1 MDNTAQQFHSGFVAV
16 VGRPNVGKSTL
27 VNRLVGEK
35 VSIVSPKPQ
44 TTRNRILGIVGT
56 EHSQVVFVDTPG
68 IHKPKTKLGEYMEK
82 SVQDAVQGIDI
93 LCVLIDASK
102 PKPEDHELAESYKG
116 FKVPKYLLLNKT
128 DLVRPQ
134 DLLPIISSFADA
146 GFDMV
151 LPISAKAGEGVDIL
165 MQEIYKHLPQG
176 PKYYPDD
183 LWTDQNERQM
193 IAEIIREKAL
203 MNLREEVPH
212 GIGVEV
218 LSVKEIR
225 KDLTEIQADIYCER
239 ASHKTIIIGRK
250 GEMLQKIGSQARADI
265 ENLLDC
271 HVNLQLWVKVRK
283 NWRKKE
289 FDLNQFGFKARSKS
303 SDAKA
308 QKRKGKRK

>member
-102 PKPEDHELAESYKG
+102 PRPEDHELAESYKG

-165 MQEIYKHLPQG
+165 MQEIYKHLPLG

-265 ENLLDC
+265 EKLLDC
-271 HVNLQLWVKVRK
+271 HVNLQLWVKVRTG
-283 NWRKKE
+283 WM
-289 FDLNQFGFKARSKS
+289 DSS
-303 SDAKA
+303 SDLKSLGYWE
-308 QKRKGKRK
+308 R

>member
-102 PKPEDHELAESYKG
+102 PRPEDHELAESYKG

-151 LPISAKAGEGVDIL
+151 LPISAKAGEGVDTL
-165 MQEIYKHLPQG
+165 MQEIYKHLPLG

-218 LSVKEIR
+218 LSVKVIR

-265 ENLLDC
+265 EKLLDC
-271 HVNLQLWVKVRK
+271 HVNLQLWVKVRTG
-283 NWRKKE
+283 WM
-289 FDLNQFGFKARSKS
+289 DSS
-303 SDAKA
+303 SDLKSLGYWE
-308 QKRKGKRK
+308 R

>member
-102 PKPEDHELAESYKG
+102 PRPEDHELAESYKG
-116 FKVPKYLLLNKT
+116 FQVPKYLLLNKT

-146 GFDMV
+146 AFDMV
-151 LPISAKAGEGVDIL
+151 LPISAKAGEGVDML

-265 ENLLDC
+265 EKLLDC
-271 HVNLQLWVKVRK
+271 HVNLQLWVKVRTG
-283 NWRKKE
+283 WM
-289 FDLNQFGFKARSKS
+289 DSS
-303 SDAKA
+303 SDLKSLGYWE
-308 QKRKGKRK
+308 R

>member
-102 PKPEDHELAESYKG
+102 PRPEDHELAESYKG

-151 LPISAKAGEGVDIL
+151 LPISAKAGEGVNTL

-176 PKYYPDD
+176 PRYYPDD

-265 ENLLDC
+265 EKLLDC
-271 HVNLQLWVKVRK
+271 HVNLQLWVKVRTG
-283 NWRKKE
+283 WM
-289 FDLNQFGFKARSKS
+289 DSS
-303 SDAKA
+303 SDLKSLGYWE
-308 QKRKGKRK
+308 R

>member
-56 EHSQVVFVDTPG
+56 EQSQVVFVDTPG

-102 PKPEDHELAESYKG
+102 PRPEDHELAESYKG

-151 LPISAKAGEGVDIL
+151 LPISAKAGEGVDTL

-265 ENLLDC
+265 EKLLDC
-271 HVNLQLWVKVRK
+271 HIKPGV
-283 NWRKKE
+283 
-289 FDLNQFGFKARSKS
+289 
-303 SDAKA
+303 
-308 QKRKGKRK
+308 

>member
-102 PKPEDHELAESYKG
+102 PRPEDHELADSYKG

-265 ENLLDC
+265 EKLLDC
-271 HVNLQLWVKVRK
+271 LVNLQLWVKVRTG
-283 NWRKKE
+283 WM
-289 FDLNQFGFKARSKS
+289 DSS
-303 SDAKA
+303 SDLKSLGYWE
-308 QKRKGKRK
+308 R

>member
-102 PKPEDHELAESYKG
+102 PRPEDHELAESYKG

-151 LPISAKAGEGVDIL
+151 LPISAKAGEGVDML

-265 ENLLDC
+265 EKLLDC
-271 HVNLQLWVKVRK
+271 HVNLQLWVKVRTG
-283 NWRKKE
+283 WM
-289 FDLNQFGFKARSKS
+289 DSS
-303 SDAKA
+303 SDLKSLGYWE
-308 QKRKGKRK
+308 R

>member
-1 MDNTAQQFHSGFVAV
+1 MDKTAQQFHSGFVAV

-102 PKPEDHELAESYKG
+102 PRPEDHELAESYKG

-151 LPISAKAGEGVDIL
+151 LPISAKAGEGVDTL

-250 GEMLQKIGSQARADI
+250 GEMLQKIGSQARTDI
-265 ENLLDC
+265 EKLLDC
-271 HVNLQLWVKVRK
+271 HVNLQLWVKVRTG
-283 NWRKKE
+283 WM
-289 FDLNQFGFKARSKS
+289 DSS
-303 SDAKA
+303 SDLKSLGYWE
-308 QKRKGKRK
+308 R

>member
-102 PKPEDHELAESYKG
+102 PRPEDHELAESYKG

-151 LPISAKAGEGVDIL
+151 LPISAKAGEGVDTL

-265 ENLLDC
+265 EKLLDC
-271 HVNLQLWVKVRK
+271 HVNLQIWVKVRTG
-283 NWRKKE
+283 WM
-289 FDLNQFGFKARSKS
+289 DSS
-303 SDAKA
+303 SDLKSLGYWE
-308 QKRKGKRK
+308 R

>member
-102 PKPEDHELAESYKG
+102 PRPEDHELAESYKG
-116 FKVPKYLLLNKT
+116 LQVPKYLLLNKT

-151 LPISAKAGEGVDIL
+151 LPISAKAGEGVDTL

-265 ENLLDC
+265 EKLLDC
-271 HVNLQLWVKVRK
+271 HVNLQLWVKVRTG
-283 NWRKKE
+283 WM
-289 FDLNQFGFKARSKS
+289 DSS
-303 SDAKA
+303 SDLKSLGYWE
-308 QKRKGKRK
+308 R

>member
-102 PKPEDHELAESYKG
+102 PRPEDHELAESYKG

-151 LPISAKAGEGVDIL
+151 LPISAKAGEGVDTL

-265 ENLLDC
+265 EKLLDC
-271 HVNLQLWVKVRK
+271 HVNLQLWVKVRTG
-283 NWRKKE
+283 WM
-289 FDLNQFGFKARSKS
+289 DSS
-303 SDAKA
+303 SDLKSLGYWE
-308 QKRKGKRK
+308 R

>member
-1 MDNTAQQFHSGFVAV
+1 MDNTVKPFHSGFVAV

-27 VNRLVGEK
+27 INSLVGEK

-44 TTRNRILGIVGT
+44 TTRNKILGIVSD

-68 IHKPKTKLGEYMEK
+68 IHKPKTKLGQYMGK
-82 SVQDAVQGIDI
+82 TVQDAVEGIDI
-93 LCVLIDASK
+93 LCVLVDASK
-102 PKPEDHELAESYKG
+102 PRSEDHELALRYKG

-128 DLVRPQ
+128 DLMRPQ
-134 DLLPIISSFADA
+134 ELLPIISSFSEE
-146 GFDMV
+146 GFDIV
-151 LPISAKAGEGVDIL
+151 LPISAKSGEGLDVL
-165 MQEIYKHLPQG
+165 MQKILNQLPEG
-176 PKYYPDD
+176 PKFYPDD

-193 IAEIIREKAL
+193 IGEMVREKAL

-225 KDLTEIQADIYCER
+225 EGLTEVRADIYCER

-265 ENLLDC
+265 EALLGNQ
-271 HVNLQLWVKVRK
+271 VNLQLWVKVRAGWMDSD
-283 NWRKKE
+283 N
-289 FDLNQFGFKARSKS
+289 DLKSLGYWERS
-303 SDAKA
+303 
-308 QKRKGKRK
+308 

>member
-102 PKPEDHELAESYKG
+102 PRPEDHELAESYKG

-146 GFDMV
+146 AFDMV

-265 ENLLDC
+265 EKLLDC
-271 HVNLQLWVKVRK
+271 HANLQLWVKVRTG
-283 NWRKKE
+283 WM
-289 FDLNQFGFKARSKS
+289 DSS
-303 SDAKA
+303 SDLKSLGYWE
-308 QKRKGKRK
+308 R

>member
-102 PKPEDHELAESYKG
+102 PRPEDHELAESYKG

-151 LPISAKAGEGVDIL
+151 LPISAKAGEGVDTL
-165 MQEIYKHLPQG
+165 MQEIYKHLPLG

-225 KDLTEIQADIYCER
+225 KDLTEIQADVYCER

-265 ENLLDC
+265 EKLLDC
-271 HVNLQLWVKVRK
+271 HVNLQLWVKVRTG
-283 NWRKKE
+283 WM
-289 FDLNQFGFKARSKS
+289 DSS
-303 SDAKA
+303 SDLKSLGYWE
-308 QKRKGKRK
+308 R

>member
-1 MDNTAQQFHSGFVAV
+1 MDNTVKPFHSGFVAV

-27 VNRLVGEK
+27 INRLVGEK

-44 TTRNRILGIVGT
+44 TTRNKILGIVSD

-68 IHKPKTKLGEYMEK
+68 IHKPKTKLGQYMGK
-82 SVQDAVQGIDI
+82 TVQDAVEGIDI
-93 LCVLIDASK
+93 LCVLVDASK
-102 PKPEDHELAESYKG
+102 PRSEDHELALRYKG

-128 DLVRPQ
+128 DLMRPQ
-134 DLLPIISSFADA
+134 ELLPIISSFSEE
-146 GFDMV
+146 GFDIV
-151 LPISAKAGEGVDIL
+151 LPISAKSGEGLDVL
-165 MQEIYKHLPQG
+165 MQKILNQLPEG
-176 PKYYPDD
+176 PKFYPDD

-193 IAEIIREKAL
+193 IGEMVREKAL

-225 KDLTEIQADIYCER
+225 EGLTEVRADIYCER

-265 ENLLDC
+265 EALLGNQ
-271 HVNLQLWVKVRK
+271 VNLQLWVKVRAGWMDSD
-283 NWRKKE
+283 N
-289 FDLNQFGFKARSKS
+289 DLKSLGYWERS
-303 SDAKA
+303 
-308 QKRKGKRK
+308 

>member
-102 PKPEDHELAESYKG
+102 PRPEDHDLAESYKV

-265 ENLLDC
+265 EKLLDC
-271 HVNLQLWVKVRK
+271 HVNLQLWVKVRTG
-283 NWRKKE
+283 WM
-289 FDLNQFGFKARSKS
+289 DSS
-303 SDAKA
+303 SDLKSLGYWE
-308 QKRKGKRK
+308 R

>member
-102 PKPEDHELAESYKG
+102 PRPEDHELAESYKG

-151 LPISAKAGEGVDIL
+151 LPISAKAGEGVDTL
-165 MQEIYKHLPQG
+165 MQEIYKHLPLG

-239 ASHKTIIIGRK
+239 ASHKTIIIGSK

-265 ENLLDC
+265 EKLLDC
-271 HVNLQLWVKVRK
+271 HVNLQLWVKVRTG
-283 NWRKKE
+283 WM
-289 FDLNQFGFKARSKS
+289 DSS
-303 SDAKA
+303 SDLKSLGYWE
-308 QKRKGKRK
+308 R

>member
-102 PKPEDHELAESYKG
+102 PRPEDHELAESYKG

-165 MQEIYKHLPQG
+165 MHEIYKHLPQG

-265 ENLLDC
+265 EKLLDC
-271 HVNLQLWVKVRK
+271 HVNLQLWVKVRTG
-283 NWRKKE
+283 WM
-289 FDLNQFGFKARSKS
+289 DSS
-303 SDAKA
+303 SDLKSLGYWE
-308 QKRKGKRK
+308 R

>member
-102 PKPEDHELAESYKG
+102 PRPEDHELAESYKG

-151 LPISAKAGEGVDIL
+151 LPISAKSGEGLETL
-165 MQEIYKHLPQG
+165 MQEIQKHIPQG

-265 ENLLDC
+265 EKLLDC
-271 HVNLQLWVKVRK
+271 HVNLQLWVKVRTG
-283 NWRKKE
+283 WM
-289 FDLNQFGFKARSKS
+289 DSS
-303 SDAKA
+303 SDLKSLGYWE
-308 QKRKGKRK
+308 R

>member
-1 MDNTAQQFHSGFVAV
+1 
-16 VGRPNVGKSTL
+16 
-27 VNRLVGEK
+27 
-35 VSIVSPKPQ
+35 
-44 TTRNRILGIVGT
+44 
-56 EHSQVVFVDTPG
+56 
-68 IHKPKTKLGEYMEK
+68 ME
-82 SVQDAVQGIDI
+82 
-93 LCVLIDASK
+93 AS
-102 PKPEDHELAESYKG
+102 ESM
-116 FKVPKYLLLNKT
+116 LM
-128 DLVRPQ
+128 
-134 DLLPIISSFADA
+134 

-151 LPISAKAGEGVDIL
+151 LPISAKSGEGLETL
-165 MQEIYKHLPQG
+165 MQEIQKHIPQG

-265 ENLLDC
+265 EKLLDC
-271 HVNLQLWVKVRK
+271 HVNLQLWVKVRTG
-283 NWRKKE
+283 WM
-289 FDLNQFGFKARSKS
+289 DSS
-303 SDAKA
+303 SDLKSLGYWE
-308 QKRKGKRK
+308 R

>member
-102 PKPEDHELAESYKG
+102 PRPEDHELAESYKG

-151 LPISAKAGEGVDIL
+151 LPISAKSGEGLDTL
-165 MQEIYKHLPQG
+165 MQEVQKHLPQG

-265 ENLLDC
+265 EKLLDC
-271 HVNLQLWVKVRK
+271 HVNLQLWVKVRTG
-283 NWRKKE
+283 WM
-289 FDLNQFGFKARSKS
+289 DSS
-303 SDAKA
+303 SDLKSLGYWE
-308 QKRKGKRK
+308 R

>member
-102 PKPEDHELAESYKG
+102 PRPEDHELAESYKG

-151 LPISAKAGEGVDIL
+151 LPISAKAGEGVDTL

-225 KDLTEIQADIYCER
+225 KDLKEIQADIYCER

-265 ENLLDC
+265 EKLLDC
-271 HVNLQLWVKVRK
+271 HVNLQLWVKVRTG
-283 NWRKKE
+283 WM
-289 FDLNQFGFKARSKS
+289 DSS
-303 SDAKA
+303 SDLKSLGYWE
-308 QKRKGKRK
+308 R

>member
-102 PKPEDHELAESYKG
+102 PRPEDHELADSYKG

-151 LPISAKAGEGVDIL
+151 LPISAKAGEGVDTL

-265 ENLLDC
+265 EKLLDC
-271 HVNLQLWVKVRK
+271 HVNLQLWVKVRTGWMDS
-283 NWRKKE
+283 NS
-289 FDLNQFGFKARSKS
+289 DLKS
-303 SDAKA
+303 LGYWE
-308 QKRKGKRK
+308 R

>member
-102 PKPEDHELAESYKG
+102 PRPEDHELAESYKV

-151 LPISAKAGEGVDIL
+151 LPISAKAGEGVDTL

-265 ENLLDC
+265 EKLLDC
-271 HVNLQLWVKVRK
+271 HVNLQLWVKVRTG
-283 NWRKKE
+283 WM
-289 FDLNQFGFKARSKS
+289 DSS
-303 SDAKA
+303 SDLKSLGYWE
-308 QKRKGKRK
+308 R

>member
-102 PKPEDHELAESYKG
+102 PRPEDHELAESYKG

-146 GFDMV
+146 AFDMV
-151 LPISAKAGEGVDIL
+151 LPISAKAGEGVDML

-265 ENLLDC
+265 EKLLDC
-271 HVNLQLWVKVRK
+271 HVNLQLWVKVRTG
-283 NWRKKE
+283 WM
-289 FDLNQFGFKARSKS
+289 DSS
-303 SDAKA
+303 SDLKSLGYWE
-308 QKRKGKRK
+308 R

>member
-102 PKPEDHELAESYKG
+102 PRPEDHELADSYKG

-151 LPISAKAGEGVDIL
+151 LPISAKAGEGVDTL

-225 KDLTEIQADIYCER
+225 KDLTEIQADVYCER

-265 ENLLDC
+265 EKLLDC
-271 HVNLQLWVKVRK
+271 HVNLQLWVKVRTG
-283 NWRKKE
+283 WM
-289 FDLNQFGFKARSKS
+289 DSS
-303 SDAKA
+303 SDLKSLGYWE
-308 QKRKGKRK
+308 R

>member
-102 PKPEDHELAESYKG
+102 PRPEDHELAESYKG

-225 KDLTEIQADIYCER
+225 KDLTEIQADVYCER

-265 ENLLDC
+265 EKLLDC
-271 HVNLQLWVKVRK
+271 HVNLQLWVKVRTG
-283 NWRKKE
+283 WM
-289 FDLNQFGFKARSKS
+289 DSS
-303 SDAKA
+303 SDLKSLGYWE
-308 QKRKGKRK
+308 R

>member
-102 PKPEDHELAESYKG
+102 PRPEDHELAESYKG

-151 LPISAKAGEGVDIL
+151 LPISAKSGEGLDTL
-165 MQEIYKHLPQG
+165 MQEIQKHLPQG

-265 ENLLDC
+265 EKLLDC
-271 HVNLQLWVKVRK
+271 HVNLQLWVKVRTG
-283 NWRKKE
+283 WM
-289 FDLNQFGFKARSKS
+289 DSS
-303 SDAKA
+303 SDLKSLGYWE
-308 QKRKGKRK
+308 R

>member
-102 PKPEDHELAESYKG
+102 PRPEDHELAEGYKD

-151 LPISAKAGEGVDIL
+151 LPISAKSGEGLDTL
-165 MQEIYKHLPQG
+165 MQEIYKYLPQG

-265 ENLLDC
+265 EKLLDC
-271 HVNLQLWVKVRK
+271 HVNLQLWVKVRTG
-283 NWRKKE
+283 WM
-289 FDLNQFGFKARSKS
+289 DSS
-303 SDAKA
+303 SDLKSLGYWE
-308 QKRKGKRK
+308 R

>member
-1 MDNTAQQFHSGFVAV
+1 MDNTIQQFHSGFVAV

-27 VNRLVGEK
+27 VNKLVGEK

-44 TTRNRILGIVGT
+44 TTRNRILGIVGS
-56 EHSQVVFVDTPG
+56 EQSQIVFVDTPG

-93 LCVLIDASK
+93 LCVLLDASK
-102 PKPEDHELAESYKG
+102 PRPEDHDLAEGYKS

-151 LPISAKAGEGVDIL
+151 LPISAKSGEGLDVL
-165 MQEIYKHLPQG
+165 MQEIHKHLPEG

-218 LSVKEIR
+218 MSVKEIR
-225 KDLTEIQADIYCER
+225 KDLTEVQADIYCER

-265 ENLLDC
+265 EALLDC
-271 HVNLQLWVKVRK
+271 HVNLQLWVKVRTGWMD
-283 NWRKKE
+283 NNS
-289 FDLNQFGFKARSKS
+289 DLKS
-303 SDAKA
+303 LGYWE
-308 QKRKGKRK
+308 R

>member
-102 PKPEDHELAESYKG
+102 PRPEDHELAESYKG

-151 LPISAKAGEGVDIL
+151 LPISAKAGEGVDTL
-165 MQEIYKHLPQG
+165 MQEIYKHLPLG

-265 ENLLDC
+265 EKLLDC
-271 HVNLQLWVKVRK
+271 HVNLQLWVKVRTG
-283 NWRKKE
+283 WM
-289 FDLNQFGFKARSKS
+289 DSS
-303 SDAKA
+303 SDLKSLGYWE
-308 QKRKGKRK
+308 R

>member
-68 IHKPKTKLGEYMEK
+68 VHKPKTKLGEYMEK

-102 PKPEDHELAESYKG
+102 PRPEDHELADSYKG

-151 LPISAKAGEGVDIL
+151 LPISAKAGEGVDTL

-265 ENLLDC
+265 EKLLDC
-271 HVNLQLWVKVRK
+271 HVNLQLWVKVRTG
-283 NWRKKE
+283 WM
-289 FDLNQFGFKARSKS
+289 DSS
-303 SDAKA
+303 SDLKSLGYWE
-308 QKRKGKRK
+308 R

>member
-146 GFDMV
+146 AFDMV
-151 LPISAKAGEGVDIL
+151 LPISAKAGEGVDTLI
-165 MQEIYKHLPQG
+165 QEIYKHLPLG

-265 ENLLDC
+265 EKLLDC
-271 HVNLQLWVKVRK
+271 HVNLQLWVKVRTG
-283 NWRKKE
+283 WM
-289 FDLNQFGFKARSKS
+289 DSS
-303 SDAKA
+303 SDLKSLGYWE
-308 QKRKGKRK
+308 R

>member
-82 SVQDAVQGIDI
+82 TVQDAVQGIDI
-93 LCVLIDASK
+93 LCLLIDASK
-102 PKPEDHELAESYKG
+102 PRPEDHELAESYKG

-134 DLLPIISSFADA
+134 ELLPIISSFADA

-151 LPISAKAGEGVDIL
+151 LPISAKAGEGVDTL

-250 GEMLQKIGSQARADI
+250 GEMMQKIGSQARVDI
-265 ENLLDC
+265 ETLLGC
-271 HVNLQLWVKVRK
+271 HVNLQLWVKVRTG
-283 NWRKKE
+283 WM
-289 FDLNQFGFKARSKS
+289 DSS
-303 SDAKA
+303 SDLKSLGYWE
-308 QKRKGKRK
+308 R

>member
-102 PKPEDHELAESYKG
+102 PRPEDHELAESYKG

-151 LPISAKAGEGVDIL
+151 LPISAKAGEGVDML
-165 MQEIYKHLPQG
+165 MQVIYKHLPQG

-265 ENLLDC
+265 EKLLDC
-271 HVNLQLWVKVRK
+271 HVNLQLWVKVRTG
-283 NWRKKE
+283 WM
-289 FDLNQFGFKARSKS
+289 DSS
-303 SDAKA
+303 SDLKSLGYWE
-308 QKRKGKRK
+308 R